1 MGCVFSGLPESA
13 FLWKQIWSNYYILLM
28 YLYFPDRREMG
39 SVEEIYPI
47 TALHKHSQEVR
58 SAAKEGV
65 VRITENGVG
74 AFVFCSEEVFESRL
88 QQAKNDA
95 IYEAELNRALS
106 EAESDFDNGRYV
118 VGFEEA
124 WKRIDELRA
133 KRA

>member
-1 MGCVFSGLPESA
+1 MEKIF
-13 FLWKQIWSNYYILLM
+13 
-28 YLYFPDRREMG
+28 
-39 SVEEIYPI
+39 PI

-58 SAAKEGV
+58 EAAKEEV

-95 IYEAELNRALS
+95 IYEAELNRALG
-106 EAESDFDNGRYV
+106 EAESDFENGRFA
-118 VGFEEA
+118 VGFDEA
-124 WKRIDELRA
+124 WERINELRE